1 MNVPKARKL
10 PSGNWFIQ
18 LRLGGE
24 SIPITAAT
32 EMACIREARAIKAE
46 YQAGKRTAKKEA
58 PAPTLTAAIDA
69 YIKVKDNTLSPSTI
83 RGYRAIQRN
92 NFKTTMPRQLDQIK
106 PSEWQ
111 GIVNEEAAKCS
122 PKSLRNAYFLVKT
135 VVRFSTGTELPPVS
149 LPGAVPAHKEFL
161 TPDQIRT
168 FVQAIKDH
176 RYAVP
181 ALLALSSLRMSEIAA
196 LRWENIPEDPDFI
209 QVSGAVVRD
218 EHDRPTF
225 KKQNKN
231 ASSARMVPVL
241 IPELKAAIKRDRQTD
256 GPVLAITPNRFRD
269 RVNDVCEENGLPKVG
284 IHGLRHSFASLAYHL
299 QMPEKIAM
307 EIGGWSDAGT
317 MHRIYTHIAQSDIER
332 YKQAIGAF
340 YDQANANNNANENA
354 NA

>member
-10 PSGNWFIQ
+10 PSGSWFIQ

-24 SIPITAAT
+24 SIPVTAAT

-46 YQAGKRTAKKEA
+46 FQAGKRTAKKEA
-58 PAPTLTAAIDA
+58 PPLTLTAAIDE
-69 YIKVKDNTLSPSTI
+69 YIKSKSNTLSPSTI

-92 NFKTTMPRQLDQIK
+92 NFKTTMPRQINQIK
-106 PSEWQ
+106 PAEWQ
-111 GIVNEEAAKCS
+111 GIINDEAARCS
-122 PKSLRNAYFLVKT
+122 PKTLRNAWFLVKT
-135 VVRFSTGTELPPVS
+135 VVRFSTGEQLPSVS
-149 LPGAVPAHKEFL
+149 MPGSVPAHKAFL
-161 TPDQIRT
+161 TPDQIKV

-218 EHDRPTF
+218 EHDKPTF

-231 ASSARMVPVL
+231 ATSARMVPVL
-241 IPELKAAIKRDRQTD
+241 IPELKAAIKRDRQPE
-256 GPVLAITPNRFRD
+256 GPVLTITPNRFRD

-307 EIGGWSDAGT
+307 EIGGWADAGT

-332 YKQAIGAF
+332 YRKAIGEF
-340 YDQANANNNANENA
+340 YESVNANKNANEHA
-354 NA
+354 KP